1 MIDNLFKLKDI
12 KFKNILDIENLEI
25 NENVVTIVKGE
36 SGSGKSTML
45 KLLNNII
52 SPNSG
57 VVMYN
62 GVDVNDINP
71 ITLRREVIMQSQFP
85 NIFPG
90 NVRENLNI
98 IFTLRGEEGLDDEKL
113 LKALEIVN
121 LKKDLTDDAQNL
133 SGGEKTRLSIAR
145 LFLVVPEV
153 FLLDEPGASL
163 DSKTEEILMNNVISE
178 IKRRNKTL
186 IYISHSENQESIS
199 DEIITMK
206 DGRVISHER

>member
-1 MIDNLFKLKDI
+1 MFKLKDI

-25 NENVVTIVKGE
+25 HENVVTIVKGE

-52 SPNSG
+52 SPDSG

-71 ITLRREVIMQSQFP
+71 ITLRRDVIMQSQFP

-145 LFLVVPEV
+145 LFLVEPEV

-163 DSKTEEILMNNVISE
+163 DSKTEEILMNNVIAQ
-178 IKRRNKTL
+178 IKKRNKTL
-186 IYISHSENQESIS
+186 IFISHSDNPEMIA

-206 DGRVISHER
+206 GGKVVSHEC

>member
-1 MIDNLFKLKDI
+1 MFKLKDI
-12 KFKNILDIENLEI
+12 KFKNILDIENLDI

-45 KLLNNII
+45 KLLNNIV
-52 SPNSG
+52 SPDIG

-71 ITLRREVIMQSQFP
+71 ITLRRDVIMQSQFP

-145 LFLVVPEV
+145 LFLVEPEV

-178 IKRRNKTL
+178 IKKRNKTL
-186 IYISHSENQESIS
+186 IFISHSDNPEMIA

-206 DGRVISHER
+206 NGKVLSHEC

>member
-1 MIDNLFKLKDI
+1 MFLLKDI

-25 NENVVTIVKGE
+25 NENVVTVVKGE

-52 SPNSG
+52 SPDSG
-57 VVMYN
+57 IVMYN

-85 NIFPG
+85 TIFPG
-90 NVRENLNI
+90 NVRENLNV
-98 IFTLRGEEGLDDEKL
+98 IFTLRGEEGLGDEEL
-113 LKALEIVN
+113 LKAMEIVN
-121 LKKDLTDDAQNL
+121 LKKDLNDDAQNL

-145 LFLVVPEV
+145 LFLVEPDV

-163 DSKTEEILMNNVISE
+163 DSKTEEILMNNVIAE
-178 IKRRNKTL
+178 IKKRNKTL
-186 IYISHSENQESIS
+186 IFISHSANPEIIS
-199 DEIITMK
+199 DEIITLK
-206 DGRVISHER
+206 DGRVVSHER

>member
-1 MIDNLFKLKDI
+1 MFLLKDI

-25 NENVVTIVKGE
+25 NENVVTVVKGE

-52 SPNSG
+52 SPDNG
-57 VVMYN
+57 IVMYN
-62 GVDVNDINP
+62 GVDVSDINP

-85 NIFPG
+85 SIFPG

-98 IFTLRGEEGLDDEKL
+98 IFTLRGEEGLADEKL
-113 LKALEIVN
+113 LKAMEIVN
-121 LKKDLTDDAQNL
+121 LKKDLNDDAQNL

-145 LFLVVPEV
+145 LFLVESDV

-163 DSKTEEILMNNVISE
+163 DSKTEEILMNNVIAE
-178 IKRRNKTL
+178 IKKRNKTL
-186 IYISHSENQESIS
+186 IFISHSANPEIIS
-199 DEIITMK
+199 DEIITLK
-206 DGRVISHER
+206 DGRVLSHERQ

>member
-1 MIDNLFKLKDI
+1 MFLLKDI

-25 NENVVTIVKGE
+25 NENVVTVVKGE

-52 SPNSG
+52 SPDSG
-57 VVMYN
+57 IVMYN
-62 GVDVNDINP
+62 GVDVSDINP

-85 NIFPG
+85 TIFPG
-90 NVRENLNI
+90 NVRENLNF
-98 IFTLRGEEGLDDEKL
+98 IFTLRGEEGLSDEKL
-113 LKALEIVN
+113 LKAMEIVN
-121 LKKDLTDDAQNL
+121 LKKDLNDDAQNL

-145 LFLVVPEV
+145 LFLVEPDV

-163 DSKTEEILMNNVISE
+163 DSKTEEILMNNVITE
-178 IKRRNKTL
+178 IKKMNKTL
-186 IYISHSENQESIS
+186 VFISHSENPEIIS
-199 DEIITMK
+199 DEIITLK

>member
-1 MIDNLFKLKDI
+1 MFKLKDI
-12 KFKNILDIENLEI
+12 KFKNILDIENLDI

-52 SPNSG
+52 SPDSG

-113 LKALEIVN
+113 LKAMEIVN

-145 LFLVVPEV
+145 LFLVEPEV

-186 IYISHSENQESIS
+186 IYISHSDNPEMIA

-206 DGRVISHER
+206 NGKVLSHEC

>member
-1 MIDNLFKLKDI
+1 MFKLKDI

-25 NENVVTIVKGE
+25 SENVVTIVKGE

-52 SPNSG
+52 SPDSG

-71 ITLRREVIMQSQFP
+71 ITLRRDVIMQSQFP

-98 IFTLRGEEGLDDEKL
+98 IFTLRGEEGLNDEKL

-145 LFLVVPEV
+145 LFLVEPEV

-163 DSKTEEILMNNVISE
+163 DSKTEEILMNNVIAE

-186 IYISHSENQESIS
+186 IYISHSDNPEMIA

-206 DGRVISHER
+206 NGKVLSHEC

>member
-1 MIDNLFKLKDI
+1 MFLLKDI

-25 NENVVTIVKGE
+25 NENVVTVVKGE

-45 KLLNNII
+45 KLLNNIV
-52 SPNSG
+52 SPESG
-57 VVMYN
+57 IVMYN
-62 GVDVNDINP
+62 GVDVSDINP

-85 NIFPG
+85 TIFPG

-98 IFTLRGEEGLDDEKL
+98 IFTLRGEEGLADEKL
-113 LKALEIVN
+113 LKAMEIVN
-121 LKKDLTDDAQNL
+121 LKKDLNDDAQNL

-145 LFLVVPEV
+145 LFLVEPEV

-163 DSKTEEILMNNVISE
+163 DSKTEEILMNNVIAE
-178 IKRRNKTL
+178 IKKRNKTL
-186 IYISHSENQESIS
+186 IFISHSENSEIVS
-199 DEIITMK
+199 DEIITLK

>member
-1 MIDNLFKLKDI
+1 MFKLKDI

-25 NENVVTIVKGE
+25 HENVVTIVKGE

-52 SPNSG
+52 SPDSG

-71 ITLRREVIMQSQFP
+71 ITLRRDVIMQSQFP

-90 NVRENLNI
+90 NARENLNI

-145 LFLVVPEV
+145 LFLVEPEV

-186 IYISHSENQESIS
+186 IFISHSDNPEMIA

-206 DGRVISHER
+206 NGKVLSHEC

>member
-1 MIDNLFKLKDI
+1 MFKLKDI

-25 NENVVTIVKGE
+25 HENVVTIVKGE

-52 SPNSG
+52 SPDSG

-71 ITLRREVIMQSQFP
+71 ITLRRDVIMQSQFP

-145 LFLVVPEV
+145 LFLVEPEV

-178 IKRRNKTL
+178 IKKRNKTL
-186 IYISHSENQESIS
+186 IFISHSANPEMIT

-206 DGRVISHER
+206 NGKVLSHEC

>member
-1 MIDNLFKLKDI
+1 MFKLKDI

-25 NENVVTIVKGE
+25 HENVVTIVKGE

-145 LFLVVPEV
+145 LFLVEPEV

-163 DSKTEEILMNNVISE
+163 DSKTEEILMNNVITQ
-178 IKRRNKTL
+178 IKKRNKTL
-186 IYISHSENQESIS
+186 IFISHSDNPEMIA

-206 DGRVISHER
+206 SGKVVSHEC

>member
-1 MIDNLFKLKDI
+1 MFKLKDI

-25 NENVVTIVKGE
+25 HENVVTIVKGE

-52 SPNSG
+52 SPDSG

-62 GVDVNDINP
+62 GIDVNDINP

-145 LFLVVPEV
+145 LFLVEPEV

-163 DSKTEEILMNNVISE
+163 DSKTEEILMNNVIAQ
-178 IKRRNKTL
+178 IKKRNKTL
-186 IYISHSENQESIS
+186 IFISHSDNPEMIA

-206 DGRVISHER
+206 NGKVLSHEC

>member
-1 MIDNLFKLKDI
+1 MFKLKDI

-25 NENVVTIVKGE
+25 HENVVTIVKGE

-52 SPNSG
+52 SPDSG

-71 ITLRREVIMQSQFP
+71 ITLRRDVIMQSQFP
-85 NIFPG
+85 NIIPG

-145 LFLVVPEV
+145 LFLVEPEV

-186 IYISHSENQESIS
+186 IYISHSDNPEMIA

-206 DGRVISHER
+206 NGKVLSHEC

>member
-1 MIDNLFKLKDI
+1 MFLLKNI

-25 NENVVTIVKGE
+25 SENVVTVVKGE

-52 SPNSG
+52 SPDSG

-71 ITLRREVIMQSQFP
+71 MTLRREVIMQSQFP
-85 NIFPG
+85 TIFPG

-98 IFTLRGEEGLDDEKL
+98 IFTLRGEEGRGDEKL
-113 LKALEIVN
+113 LEAMEIVN
-121 LKKDLTDDAQNL
+121 LKKDLNDDAQNL

-145 LFLVVPEV
+145 LFLVEPDV

-163 DSKTEEILMNNVISE
+163 DSKTEEILMNNVITE
-178 IKRRNKTL
+178 IKKRHKTL
-186 IYISHSENQESIS
+186 IFISHSENPEIIS

>member
-1 MIDNLFKLKDI
+1 MFKLKDI

-25 NENVVTIVKGE
+25 HENVVTIVKGE

-52 SPNSG
+52 SPDSG

-71 ITLRREVIMQSQFP
+71 ITLRRDVIMQSQFP

-98 IFTLRGEEGLDDEKL
+98 IFTLRREEGLDDEKL

-145 LFLVVPEV
+145 LFLVEPEV

-163 DSKTEEILMNNVISE
+163 DSKTEEILMNNVIAQ
-178 IKRRNKTL
+178 IKKRNKTL
-186 IYISHSENQESIS
+186 IFISHSDNPEMIA

-206 DGRVISHER
+206 NGKVLSHEC

>member
-1 MIDNLFKLKDI
+1 MFLLKDI

-25 NENVVTIVKGE
+25 NENVVTVVKGE

-52 SPNSG
+52 SPDSG

-62 GVDVNDINP
+62 GVDVNNINP

-85 NIFPG
+85 TIFPG

-98 IFTLRGEEGLDDEKL
+98 IFTICGEEGLGDEKL
-113 LKALEIVN
+113 LKAMEIVN
-121 LKKDLTDDAQNL
+121 LKNDLNDDAQNL

-145 LFLVVPEV
+145 LFLVSPEV

-163 DSKTEEILMNNVISE
+163 DSKTEEILMNNVIAE
-178 IKRRNKTL
+178 IKKRNKTL
-186 IYISHSENQESIS
+186 IFISHSENPEIIS
-199 DEIITMK
+199 DEIITLK
-206 DGRVISHER
+206 DGRVLSHERQ

>member
-1 MIDNLFKLKDI
+1 MFKLKDI

-25 NENVVTIVKGE
+25 NENVVTVVKGE

-52 SPNSG
+52 SPDSG
-57 VVMYN
+57 IVMYN
-62 GVDVNDINP
+62 GVDVKDINP

-85 NIFPG
+85 TIFPG
-90 NVRENLNI
+90 NVRENLNV
-98 IFTLRGEEGLDDEKL
+98 IFTLRGEEGLGDEEL
-113 LKALEIVN
+113 LKAMEIVN
-121 LKKDLTDDAQNL
+121 LKKDLNDDAQNL

-145 LFLVVPEV
+145 LFLVEPDV

-163 DSKTEEILMNNVISE
+163 DSKTEETLMNNVIAE
-178 IKRRNKTL
+178 IKKRNKTL
-186 IYISHSENQESIS
+186 IFISHSENPEIIS
-199 DEIITMK
+199 DEIITLK

>member
-1 MIDNLFKLKDI
+1 MFKLKDI

-25 NENVVTIVKGE
+25 HENVVTIVKGE

-52 SPNSG
+52 SPDSG

-71 ITLRREVIMQSQFP
+71 ITLRRDVIMQSQFP

-98 IFTLRGEEGLDDEKL
+98 IFTLRGEEGRDDEKL

-145 LFLVVPEV
+145 LFLVEPEV

-186 IYISHSENQESIS
+186 IYISHSDNPEMIA

-206 DGRVISHER
+206 NGKVLSHEC

>member
-1 MIDNLFKLKDI
+1 MFKLKDI

-25 NENVVTIVKGE
+25 HENVVTIVKGE

-52 SPNSG
+52 SPDSG

-62 GVDVNDINP
+62 GIDVNDINP

-145 LFLVVPEV
+145 LFLVEPEV

-186 IYISHSENQESIS
+186 IYISHSDNPEMIA

-206 DGRVISHER
+206 NGKVLSHEC

>member
-1 MIDNLFKLKDI
+1 MFLLKDI

-25 NENVVTIVKGE
+25 NENVVTVVKGE

-52 SPNSG
+52 SPDSG
-57 VVMYN
+57 IVMYN

-85 NIFPG
+85 TIFPG
-90 NVRENLNI
+90 NVRENLNA
-98 IFTLRGEEGLDDEKL
+98 IFTLRGEEGLADEKL
-113 LKALEIVN
+113 LKSMEIVN
-121 LKKDLTDDAQNL
+121 LKKDLNDDAQNL

-145 LFLVVPEV
+145 LFLVEPDV

-163 DSKTEEILMNNVISE
+163 DSKTEEILMNNVIAE
-178 IKRRNKTL
+178 IKKRNKTL
-186 IYISHSENQESIS
+186 VFISHSENPEIIS
-199 DEIITMK
+199 DEIITLK
-206 DGRVISHER
+206 DGMVISHER

>member
-1 MIDNLFKLKDI
+1 MFKLKDI

-25 NENVVTIVKGE
+25 HENVVTIVKGE

-52 SPNSG
+52 SPDSG

-62 GVDVNDINP
+62 GIDVNDINP

-113 LKALEIVN
+113 LKAMEIVN

-145 LFLVVPEV
+145 LFLVEPEV

-186 IYISHSENQESIS
+186 IFISHSDNPEMIA

-206 DGRVISHER
+206 SGKVVSHEC

>member
-1 MIDNLFKLKDI
+1 MFLLKDI

-25 NENVVTIVKGE
+25 NENVVTVVKGE

-52 SPNSG
+52 SPDSG
-57 VVMYN
+57 IVMYN
-62 GVDVNDINP
+62 GVDVSDINP

-85 NIFPG
+85 TIFPG
-90 NVRENLNI
+90 NVRENLNV
-98 IFTLRGEEGLDDEKL
+98 IFTLRGEEGLGDEEL
-113 LKALEIVN
+113 LKAMEIVN
-121 LKKDLTDDAQNL
+121 LKKDLNDDAQNL

-145 LFLVVPEV
+145 LFLVEPDV

-163 DSKTEEILMNNVISE
+163 DSKTEEILMNNVITE
-178 IKRRNKTL
+178 IKKMNKTL
-186 IYISHSENQESIS
+186 VFISHSENPEIIS
-199 DEIITMK
+199 DEIITLK

>member
-1 MIDNLFKLKDI
+1 MFKLKDI

-25 NENVVTIVKGE
+25 HENVVTIVKGE

-52 SPNSG
+52 SPDSG

-71 ITLRREVIMQSQFP
+71 ITLRRDVIMQSQFP

-145 LFLVVPEV
+145 LFLVEPEV

-163 DSKTEEILMNNVISE
+163 DSKTEEILMNNVIAQ
-178 IKRRNKTL
+178 IKKRNKTL
-186 IYISHSENQESIS
+186 IFISHSDNPEMIA

-206 DGRVISHER
+206 SGKVVSHEC

>member
-1 MIDNLFKLKDI
+1 MFKLKDI

-25 NENVVTIVKGE
+25 HENVVTIVKGE

-52 SPNSG
+52 SPDSG

-71 ITLRREVIMQSQFP
+71 ITLRRDVIMQSQFP

-145 LFLVVPEV
+145 LFLVEPEV

-186 IYISHSENQESIS
+186 IYISHSDNPEMIT

-206 DGRVISHER
+206 NGKVLSHEC

>member
-1 MIDNLFKLKDI
+1 MFKLKDI

-25 NENVVTIVKGE
+25 HENVVTIVKGE

-52 SPNSG
+52 SPDSG

-71 ITLRREVIMQSQFP
+71 ITLRRDVIMQSQFP

-121 LKKDLTDDAQNL
+121 LKKDLTDDAHNL

-145 LFLVVPEV
+145 LFLVEPEV

-178 IKRRNKTL
+178 IKKRNKTL
-186 IYISHSENQESIS
+186 IFISHSDNPEMIT

-206 DGRVISHER
+206 NGKVLSHEC

>member
-1 MIDNLFKLKDI
+1 MFKLKDI

-25 NENVVTIVKGE
+25 HENVVTIVKGE

-52 SPNSG
+52 SPDSG

-71 ITLRREVIMQSQFP
+71 ITLRRDVIMQSQFP

-145 LFLVVPEV
+145 LFLVEPEV

-178 IKRRNKTL
+178 IKKRNKTL
-186 IYISHSENQESIS
+186 IFISHSDNPEMIT
-199 DEIITMK
+199 DEIITIK
-206 DGRVISHER
+206 NGKVLSHEC

>member
-1 MIDNLFKLKDI
+1 MFLLKDI

-25 NENVVTIVKGE
+25 NENVVTVVKGE

-52 SPNSG
+52 SPDSG
-57 VVMYN
+57 IVMYN

-85 NIFPG
+85 TIFPG
-90 NVRENLNI
+90 NVRENLNF
-98 IFTLRGEEGLDDEKL
+98 IFTLRGEEGLSDEKL
-113 LKALEIVN
+113 LKSMEIVN
-121 LKKDLTDDAQNL
+121 LKKDLNDDAQNL

-145 LFLVVPEV
+145 LFLVKPDV

-163 DSKTEEILMNNVISE
+163 DSKTEEILMNNVIAE
-178 IKRRNKTL
+178 IKKRNKTL
-186 IYISHSENQESIS
+186 VFISHSENPEIIS
-199 DEIITMK
+199 DEIITLK

>member
-1 MIDNLFKLKDI
+1 MFKLKDI

-25 NENVVTIVKGE
+25 HENVVTIVKGE

-52 SPNSG
+52 SPDSG

-71 ITLRREVIMQSQFP
+71 ITLRRDVIMQSQFP

-145 LFLVVPEV
+145 LFLVEPDV

-186 IYISHSENQESIS
+186 IYISHSDNPEMIA

-206 DGRVISHER
+206 NGKVLSHEC

>member
-1 MIDNLFKLKDI
+1 MFLLKDI

-25 NENVVTIVKGE
+25 NENVVTVVKGE

-52 SPNSG
+52 SPDSG
-57 VVMYN
+57 IVMYN
-62 GVDVNDINP
+62 GVDVSDINP

-85 NIFPG
+85 TIFPG
-90 NVRENLNI
+90 NVRENLNF
-98 IFTLRGEEGLDDEKL
+98 IFTLRGEEGLSDEKL
-113 LKALEIVN
+113 LKSMEIVN
-121 LKKDLTDDAQNL
+121 LKKDLNDDAQNL

-145 LFLVVPEV
+145 LFLVKPDV

-163 DSKTEEILMNNVISE
+163 DSKTEEILMNNVIAE
-178 IKRRNKTL
+178 IKKRNKTL
-186 IYISHSENQESIS
+186 VFISHSANPEIIS
-199 DEIITMK
+199 DEIITLK

>member
-1 MIDNLFKLKDI
+1 MFLLKDI

-25 NENVVTIVKGE
+25 NENVVTVVKGE

-52 SPNSG
+52 SPDSG
-57 VVMYN
+57 IVMYN

-71 ITLRREVIMQSQFP
+71 MTLRREVIMQSQFP
-85 NIFPG
+85 TIFPG

-98 IFTLRGEEGLDDEKL
+98 IFTLRGEEGLSDEKL
-113 LKALEIVN
+113 LKAMEIVN
-121 LKKDLTDDAQNL
+121 LKKDLNDDAQNL

-145 LFLVVPEV
+145 LFLVEPDV
-153 FLLDEPGASL
+153 FLLDEPCASL
-163 DSKTEEILMNNVISE
+163 DSKTEEILMNNVIAE
-178 IKRRNKTL
+178 IKKRNKTL
-186 IYISHSENQESIS
+186 IFISHSENPEIIS
-199 DEIITMK
+199 DEIITLK

>member
-1 MIDNLFKLKDI
+1 MFKLKDI

-25 NENVVTIVKGE
+25 HENVVTIVKGE

-52 SPNSG
+52 SPDSG

-71 ITLRREVIMQSQFP
+71 ITLRRDVIMQSQFP

-133 SGGEKTRLSIAR
+133 SGGEKTRLSIAG
-145 LFLVVPEV
+145 LFLVEPEV

-163 DSKTEEILMNNVISE
+163 DSKTEEILMNNVIAQ
-178 IKRRNKTL
+178 IKKRNKTL
-186 IYISHSENQESIS
+186 IFISHSDNPEMIA

-206 DGRVISHER
+206 SGKVVSHEC

>member
-1 MIDNLFKLKDI
+1 MFKLKDI

-25 NENVVTIVKGE
+25 HENVVTIVKGE

-52 SPNSG
+52 SPDSG

-71 ITLRREVIMQSQFP
+71 ITLRRDVIMQSQFP

-145 LFLVVPEV
+145 LFLVEPEV

-163 DSKTEEILMNNVISE
+163 DSKTEEILMNNVMSE

-186 IYISHSENQESIS
+186 IYISHSDNPEMIA

-206 DGRVISHER
+206 NGKVLSHEC

>member
-1 MIDNLFKLKDI
+1 MFKLKDI

-25 NENVVTIVKGE
+25 HENVVTIVKGE

-52 SPNSG
+52 SPDSG

-113 LKALEIVN
+113 LKAMEIVN

-145 LFLVVPEV
+145 LFLVEPEV

-163 DSKTEEILMNNVISE
+163 DSKTEEILMNNVIAQ
-178 IKRRNKTL
+178 IKKRNKTL
-186 IYISHSENQESIS
+186 IFISHSDNPEMIA

-206 DGRVISHER
+206 SGKVVSHEC

>member
-1 MIDNLFKLKDI
+1 MFKLKDI

-25 NENVVTIVKGE
+25 HENVVTIVKGE

-52 SPNSG
+52 SPDSG

-62 GVDVNDINP
+62 GIDVNDINP
-71 ITLRREVIMQSQFP
+71 ITLRRDVIMQSQFP

-145 LFLVVPEV
+145 LFLVEPEV

-178 IKRRNKTL
+178 IKKRNKTL
-186 IYISHSENQESIS
+186 IFISHSDNPEMIT

-206 DGRVISHER
+206 NGKVLSHEC